1 MKSNSRRRWVSRGIM
16 SLKRTWLRKK
26 RKEEVLKEMGMT
38 HMEALVAV
46 RAALGRR
53 VTTFTIAVHIGRAR
67 SHASENKLYCKPK
80 DKKASLKIRFSRAT
94 VTFHLVPKPSRSTH
108 TNWLSVLAPK
118 VRTLTAPD
126 AAHPPRISKLE
137 LETLP
142 SSTAQ
147 WRGPRR
153 PRHRWLWQKKSYCAI
168 MLRKRSG
175 LSNLE
180 KFQH

>member
-126 AAHPPRISKLE
+126 AAHPPRISKTRVRNSPQLY
-137 LETLP
+137 
-142 SSTAQ
+142 STVE
-147 WRGPRR
+147 R
-153 PRHRWLWQKKSYCAI
+153 PKKTKTSMI
-168 MLRKRSG
+168 VT
-175 LSNLE
+175 E
-180 KFQH
+180 KVILCHHAKKKVRPK